1 MSEETPIIWMR
12 PEKPARGPAPTYS
25 RRQIAATA
33 IKIADEEGLKALSM
47 RRIAAELGTGAMT
60 LYRYLP
66 TKEDLY
72 AVMLDEAYGE
82 MEHRPPTGDVRED
95 LRVLAHARRALL
107 LRHRWLM
114 AVAIGR
120 PIFGPNMARGN
131 EKYLALVDG
140 HGLGIDDMFAVL
152 ALVQRWVT
160 GFVQDEIA
168 EAEGARRSGLDLVGW
183 QRHIGPYVF
192 QLLETD
198 EFPYLARVVADAEH
212 RPLDVQFEEGLAM
225 ILDGVEARLKLCP
238 AQE

>member
-1 MSEETPIIWMR
+1 LPEETPIIWMR

-33 IKIADEEGLKALSM
+33 IKIADEDGLESLSM

-72 AVMLDEAYGE
+72 EVMLDEAYGE
-82 MEHRPPTGDVRED
+82 IEHRPPTGDVRED
-95 LRVLAHARRALL
+95 LRVLAHSRRALL

-120 PIFGPNMARGN
+120 PGIGPNMARGN
-131 EKYLALVDG
+131 EKNLALVDG
-140 HGLGIDDMFAVL
+140 HELGIDDMFAVL

-168 EAEGARRSGLDLVGW
+168 EAERARRSGLDLAGW
-183 QRHIGPYVF
+183 QRQTGPYVL
-192 QLLETD
+192 QLLETG
-198 EFPYLARVVADAEH
+198 EFPYLARVVAEAEH
-212 RPLDVQFEEGLAM
+212 RPPDVQFEEGLAM
-225 ILDGVEARLKLCP
+225 ILDGVETRLKK
-238 AQE
+238 